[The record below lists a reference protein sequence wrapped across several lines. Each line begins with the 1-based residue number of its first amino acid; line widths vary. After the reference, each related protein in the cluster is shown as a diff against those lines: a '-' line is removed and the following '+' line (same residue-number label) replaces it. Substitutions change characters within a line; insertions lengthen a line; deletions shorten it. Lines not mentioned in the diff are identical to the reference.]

1 MDNELY
7 RMQQQA
13 SRICDVELRRIEKPP
28 QKQSTRQNDDSIL
41 LLALILIL
49 AIDKADR
56 TLIMMLLYI
65 FAT

>member
-1 MDNELY
+1 MDKEL
-7 RMQQQA
+7 RQMQQQA
-13 SRICDVELRRIEKPP
+13 AKICDVQLRRIEQSKP
-28 QKQSTRQNDDSIL
+28 KHCARQNDDSVL

-49 AIDKADR
+49 AMDKADK